1 MYVYIQSCAIYLLLH
16 ADEASPAAPAAR
28 EGAREVAALT
38 LEPHASMQGAG
49 IHGSALLKKKILR
62 ALVSGKAVDTYAA
75 SMMDTFLPPSALP
88 SKDDGVKRQS
98 VLDLLALLVL
108 Y

>member
-1 MYVYIQSCAIYLLLH
+1 
-16 ADEASPAAPAAR
+16 
-28 EGAREVAALT
+28 
-38 LEPHASMQGAG
+38 MQDA
-49 IHGSALLKKKILR
+49 GSALKKKILR

-88 SKDDGVKRQS
+88 SKDDAVKRLSLS
-98 VLDLLALLVL
+98 VLNLRALLVL

>member
-1 MYVYIQSCAIYLLLH
+1 
-16 ADEASPAAPAAR
+16 
-28 EGAREVAALT
+28 VAALT
-38 LEPHASMQGAG
+38 LAPHAGMQGAG
-49 IHGSALLKKKILR
+49 IHGSALLFKKKILR

-88 SKDDGVKRQS
+88 SKDDAVKRQS
-98 VLDLLALLVL
+98 VLDFLALRVL